1 MEELVGFEPTS
12 IYKIIKLITEITD
25 LVINCLNQVK
35 FKTSNK
41 QIDNKNID

>member
-25 LVINCLNQVK
+25 LVINCSNQVK

-41 QIDNKNID
+41 QIDNKNRD